1 MAVML
6 LGIGFIAVLTATIA
20 SQFIQND
27 TNTDEMLETLRR
39 IENDVGESKARLPT
53 N

>member
-6 LGIGFIAVLTATIA
+6 LGIGFIAVLTATIP

-27 TNTDEMLETLRR
+27 TNTDEML
-39 IENDVGESKARLPT
+39 DAAPD
-53 N
+53 